1 MERARWAGPDDLP
14 EVLDLAREAVQ
25 VMRAQRG
32 GPVWTIREAR
42 PEPFEA
48 DLVHALAGSAGRRVA
63 VGLIDDAVVGYA
75 TMHPERLHDGSQLAV
90 VTDLYVTPGAR
101 GVGVGEALMD
111 LLIDAA
117 RADGEVVLRVD
128 GADLAL
134 TVQGIYESSDFIP
147 ARTYHRDTFVDT
159 SIVTPAGIV
168 SLTRAA
174 GVSDSQFR
182 AAVDTVVEAY
192 GIGTLQDKR
201 EFIDSRADIV
211 DRSLAF
217 IYGLLLLSI
226 MIATFGIVITL
237 LLAVYE
243 RRRETGLLR
252 AVGMTRAQVRTTVRW
267 ESVGECEYLSP

>member
-1 MERARWAGPDDLP
+1 VERARWAGPDDLP

-117 RADGEVVLRVD
+117 RADGAVGID
-128 GADLAL
+128 SLAL
-134 TVQGIYESSDFIP
+134 PGDRATKNFFERFGLT
-147 ARTYHRDTFVDT
+147 ARA
-159 SIVTPAGIV
+159 IVV
-168 SLTRAA
+168 H
-174 GVSDSQFR
+174 
-182 AAVDTVVEAY
+182 
-192 GIGTLQDKR
+192 
-201 EFIDSRADIV
+201 
-211 DRSLAF
+211 RSLMADDE
-217 IYGLLLLSI
+217 
-226 MIATFGIVITL
+226 MD
-237 LLAVYE
+237 
-243 RRRETGLLR
+243 R
-252 AVGMTRAQVRTTVRW
+252 
-267 ESVGECEYLSP
+267 